1 MNGKAEKVY
10 GEAFFEIG
18 EELGSDSMKNI
29 LEELTALSKV
39 FDENPEFTKV
49 MMTPT
54 IPLNEKLDILKEII
68 KKGNVSEMT
77 GNLLCLL
84 VEKNRM
90 NCFKGIVKEY
100 REQYN
105 IYFKLADI
113 TVTTPE
119 PLSKKM
125 REQIIKKMSQVI
137 GSDVTLTEKIDKS
150 LIGGII
156 IDYGCRRYDGSV
168 KSRLNALSQ
177 ELGSVIN

>member
-18 EELGSDSMKNI
+18 EELGDEGLKSI
-29 LEELTALSKV
+29 LEEITALSKV
-39 FDENPEFTKV
+39 FDENPEFIKV

-54 IPLNEKLDILKEII
+54 IPLNEKTDIVKEII
-68 KKGNVSEMT
+68 EKGNVSEMT
-77 GNLLCLL
+77 GNLLYLL
-84 VEKNRM
+84 TEKNRM

-105 IYFKLADI
+105 IHFKLADI

-119 PLSKKM
+119 PISEKM
-125 REQIIKKMSQVI
+125 RAKIIEKMSQVI

-156 IDYGCRRYDGSV
+156 IDYGCRRYDGSI
-168 KSRLNALSQ
+168 KSRLNALSN
-177 ELGSVIN
+177 ELSSVIA